1 MSATHQIREQLLR
14 GIRQGELA
22 PGSALPSER
31 ELCEVFGVSR
41 VSVREAIA
49 GLEAMG
55 LVSVRH
61 GRGTFVR
68 EGSAARYEDS
78 FGRYLELH
86 RGQLVELL
94 AVRGAL
100 DRLAAQ
106 QAAVAQQAAAA
117 QQAADAQEGADARE
131 GAAGRPP
138 ERVARMVEAHRAF
151 LDAAAEPRP
160 EFDRIAELDV
170 AFHVSVA
177 RAGAGG
183 LLTVLL
189 TDLHGL
195 LTESRLITLARPG
208 QASRSV
214 AEHQAIVDAILA
226 GDPAEAGRRSDEHV
240 ARVRRWIADFR
251 APA

>member
-1 MSATHQIREQLLR
+1 MPGFQAGAWVSATQQIREQLLR

-68 EGSAARYEDS
+68 DGSAARYEDA

-100 DRLAAQ
+100 DRLAARE
-106 QAAVAQQAAAA
+106 AAANGPSE
-117 QQAADAQEGADARE
+117 QAE
-131 GAAGRPP
+131 
-138 ERVARMVEAHRAF
+138 RMVEAHRAF
-151 LDAAAEPRP
+151 LDAAAVPRP
-160 EFDRIAELDV
+160 DFDRLAELDV

-183 LLTVLL
+183 LLSVLL

-208 QASRSV
+208 QVTRS
-214 AEHQAIVDAILA
+214 ADEHQAIVDAVLA
-226 GDPAEAGRRSDEHV
+226 GDPAEAGRRAEEHV
-240 ARVRRWIADFR
+240 DRGRRWIAGFR

>member
-1 MSATHQIREQLLR
+1 MTPPQKQKTPVVPGFQAGAWVSATQQIREQLLR

-68 EGSAARYEDS
+68 DGSAARYEDA

-106 QAAVAQQAAAA
+106 EAAANGPSE
-117 QQAADAQEGADARE
+117 QVE
-131 GAAGRPP
+131 
-138 ERVARMVEAHRAF
+138 RMVEAHRAF

-170 AFHVSVA
+170 AFHV
-177 RAGAGG
+177 
-183 LLTVLL
+183 
-189 TDLHGL
+189 
-195 LTESRLITLARPG
+195 
-208 QASRSV
+208 
-214 AEHQAIVDAILA
+214 
-226 GDPAEAGRRSDEHV
+226 
-240 ARVRRWIADFR
+240 
-251 APA
+251 

>member
-1 MSATHQIREQLLR
+1 MTRPGKAATEAGLRAGTWVGATHQIREQLLR

-68 EGSAARYEDS
+68 EGTAARYEDS
-78 FGRYLELH
+78 FGRYLQLH
-86 RGQLVELL
+86 RAQLVELL

-106 QAAVAQQAAAA
+106 EAAAN
-117 QQAADAQEGADARE
+117 
-131 GAAGRPP
+131 GRPEHV
-138 ERVARMVEAHRAF
+138 ERIVRAHRAF
-151 LDAAAEPRP
+151 LDAAAAPRP

-170 AFHVSVA
+170 AFHVAVA
-177 RAGAGG
+177 SPGAGG
-183 LLTVLL
+183 LLPVLL

-208 QASRSV
+208 QPGRSA
-214 AEHQAIVDAILA
+214 AEHRAIVDAIVA
-226 GDPAEAGRRSDEHV
+226 GDAAEAGRRADEHV
-240 ARVRRWIADFR
+240 ARVRRWISGFR
-251 APA
+251 APMSG